1 MNKIKIGLVT
11 AWGECGM
18 GYIARNWVYTFDKHS
33 DKIDSWLS
41 PFRWQGQNII
51 NGPDTME
58 IDHPHFWNWIK
69 SYKPDIILFQDQNI
83 YGKSQMKKET
93 FQLKKMDIKLINYPD
108 WIRRG
113 DIEKYRN
120 LYHINLSHVKRN
132 HIWLK
137 NAN

>member
-1 MNKIKIGLVT
+1 
-11 AWGECGM
+11 
-18 GYIARNWVYTFDKHS
+18 
-33 DKIDSWLS
+33 
-41 PFRWQGQNII
+41 
-51 NGPDTME
+51 ME
-58 IDHPHFWNWIK
+58 IDHPHFWNWTK

-83 YGKSQMKKET
+83 YGKSHMKKES

-132 HIWLK
+132 HNWLK
-137 NAN
+137 NAKLENPTLIKWGVNLQHFPFVTGFVPCIVCVPYIIAVPID